1 MSAHLTEEEQLEAL
15 KRWWKENG
23 RNTLIAVVVAVSGY
37 FSFEFWQDQTRVADE
52 LASAQYQT
60 LVESV
65 IAAPGT
71 VLSDVQRA
79 TAESLAA
86 DLKQSASSGFYGQ
99 SAALFMAKLAVES
112 GDLERAQS
120 ELEWLLEQQPEQ
132 AMALVA
138 RLRLARVLAA
148 AGHYDSALNSLQG
161 TDLAGF
167 SARYAEVRGDIFVGK
182 GDFEAAR
189 NAYLLAQQSLTERDY
204 EMRTALQ
211 VKLDDLA
218 VVVDAAE
225 PVAEPENTEAD
236 AI

>member
-23 RNTLIAVVVAVSGY
+23 KNTVIAVVVAVSGY
-37 FSFEFWQDQTRVADE
+37 FGFEFWQEQTRVADE
-52 LASAQYQT
+52 LASEQYQI
-60 LVESV
+60 LVEAV
-65 IAAPGT
+65 IPAPGT
-71 VLSDVQRA
+71 VLSEAQRA

-86 DLKQSASSGFYGQ
+86 DLKQNAGSGFYGQ
-99 SAALFMAKLAVES
+99 SAALYMAKLAVDT
-112 GDLERAQS
+112 GDLKTAQS

-138 RLRLARVLAA
+138 RLRLARILAA

-167 SARYAEVRGDIFVGK
+167 SARYAEVRGDILVAK
-182 GDFEAAR
+182 GDLEAAR
-189 NAYLLAQQSLTERDY
+189 NAYQLAQQSLTERDY
-204 EMRTALQ
+204 EMRSALQ

-218 VVVDAAE
+218 VATDVTEPAA
-225 PVAEPENTEAD
+225 VPENTEDD
-236 AI
+236 AA